1 MCVYIYILAYH
12 IHTEIYSRLNLDAI
26 KAHLV
31 AIFVFFV
38 TAAPLIEIIF
48 S

>member
-12 IHTEIYSRLNLDAI
+12 IHIEIYSRLNLNAI
-26 KAHLV
+26 KAHL
-31 AIFVFFV
+31 ADIFVFFV
-38 TAAPLIEIIF
+38 RAAPLIEIIF

>member
-1 MCVYIYILAYH
+1 MLAYH
-12 IHTEIYSRLNLDAI
+12 IHTEIYSRLNLNAI

-31 AIFVFFV
+31 SIFVFFV